1 MRHFFPPLRLLLRK
15 PNLAAFVLLPPPF
28 APQVL
33 CYRPVVVQEVSQ
45 GLALFRAR
53 LRGGDQEASKPKARQ
68 THPTAREAGEEL
80 DTMKSDFI
88 GGGIAVAASV
98 LSIFG
103 VNLQKY
109 SHDKEE
115 LRAVQRPY
123 TMRPIWWVGMI
134 CVVAA
139 SLGDFLGLAFAA
151 QTLVASL
158 GGGTTILGNALM
170 SRFWL
175 KQSLYITDIVGVTLV
190 TIGVVVLA
198 LASEEDETH
207 YQMDQIY
214 QLMEAAPFIL
224 YCFITTAFV
233 MTLYLRVRRSKA
245 PALRLG
251 SQDKDG
257 VDARVEDL
265 QEKKREL
272 AALEAEKKKK
282 KSGEEGKEDEDR
294 KGEPQQRSAL
304 MSPFPSPIFGDRL
317 SLALSPRL
325 PGEEDDNLEDDEAVA
340 KKLALRGKLDDAEI
354 EKHTLII
361 DPKLPLYWAAISGT
375 VGAQSVL
382 LAKCVV
388 EMISSTIN
396 GDNQFVYFGT
406 YVLCAG
412 MAATLLTQTHTLN
425 MATMTG
431 DTMSSYPVFQAFWI
445 TMSNISGVVFFQHA
459 HNFTQTQW
467 VMFPTALLLVFIGIY
482 LISKHEK
489 FGNRVKYEVAMPISL
504 SSPRQHDI
512 VAQSFVFRVLTP
524 QRLQENDYSSS
535 TESTDGEQ
543 DLELQ
548 ERQRLSP
555 RRGARK
561 DVEVV

>member
-1 MRHFFPPLRLLLRK
+1 
-15 PNLAAFVLLPPPF
+15 
-28 APQVL
+28 
-33 CYRPVVVQEVSQ
+33 
-45 GLALFRAR
+45 
-53 LRGGDQEASKPKARQ
+53 
-68 THPTAREAGEEL
+68 
-80 DTMKSDFI
+80 MKSDLI
-88 GGGIAVAASV
+88 GGAIAITASL

-115 LRAVQRPY
+115 ARATHLQRPY
-123 TMRPIWWVGMI
+123 HKRPVWWVGMI

-139 SLGDFLGLAFAA
+139 SLGDFFALGFAA

-158 GGGTTILGNALM
+158 GGGSTILGNALM

-207 YQMDQIY
+207 YKMDQIY
-214 QLMEAAPFIL
+214 GLMEAAPFIL
-224 YCFITTAFV
+224 YCLITTAFV
-233 MTLYLRVRRSKA
+233 MTLYMRARRSKA

-251 SQDKDG
+251 GSADKEA
-257 VDARVEDL
+257 DARVEDV
-265 QEKKREL
+265 QERKREI
-272 AALEAEKKKK
+272 AARNR
-282 KSGEEGKEDEDR
+282 KEQDDRAQVEDAGGD
-294 KGEPQQRSAL
+294 KAPGALQRSAL

-325 PGEEDDNLEDDEAVA
+325 PGEEDDPADDDDEDLVAA
-340 KKLALRGKLDDAEI
+340 KKAAARGKLDDSEI

-375 VGAQSVL
+375 IGAQSVL

-388 EMISSTIN
+388 EMISSTIQ
-396 GDNQFVYFGT
+396 GDNQFQYFGT

-412 MAATLLTQTHTLN
+412 MAATLITQTHTLN
-425 MATMTG
+425 LATMSG

-445 TMSNISGVVFFQHA
+445 SMSNISGVVFFQHA

-467 VMFPTALLLVFIGIY
+467 MLFPSAIALVIGGIY
-482 LISKHEK
+482 LVSKHEK
-489 FGNRVKYEVAMPISL
+489 FGNRVKYSVAMPISL

-524 QRLQENDYSSS
+524 QRLQEEDYS
-535 TESTDGEQ
+535 TDSTDTEL
-543 DLELQ
+543 DLEMQ
-548 ERQRLSP
+548 EKRLSP
-555 RRGARK
+555 RRSQRP
-561 DVEVV
+561 VEAV